1 MKHKIIRLKVKA
13 YEVLYDKCTCVT
25 RLWIY
30 RNTKAKITTT
40 LDPFN
45 PFNFKLKLK
54 GDIRGLK

>member
-1 MKHKIIRLKVKA
+1 MKHKIIRLKIKA
-13 YEVLYDKCTCVT
+13 YEVTYSKCTSIT
-25 RLWIY
+25 HLWIY
-30 RNTKAKITTT
+30 RNTEAKIITT